1 MALVDDIEFYGYAVA
16 SGEMDRATAS
26 RLLAEPATGGLTAA
40 GADLLIDEW
49 QTARHLFVQE
59 GDRAAEALKRI
70 GTGISE

>member
-26 RLLAEPATGGLTAA
+26 RLLKESAGGSLTAT

-49 QTARHLFVQE
+49 QTARGLFTQE
-59 GDRAAEALKRI
+59 GNRAAEALERI
-70 GTGISE
+70 SRGMGQ